1 NTVTTSGNPPTPP
14 TPPTPPPTTLR
25 YPQVVLD
32 AAVWVSAAIPQE
44 QQHTSSRQW
53 IDQYLAASGV
63 LVISEWFIVEVAA
76 AIGRRVSPLH
86 GQRAY
91 MRVYS
96 LSQITI
102 VPMSRQLM
110 QDSAAT
116 AAALRLRAV
125 DAVYVALAQQLG
137 LPVVSWDG
145 EIAQRG
151 GPRVL
156 VFDPGNFPW

>member
-1 NTVTTSGNPPTPP
+1 M
-14 TPPTPPPTTLR
+14 
-25 YPQVVLD
+25 LD

-44 QQHTSSRQW
+44 QQHASSRQW
-53 IDQYLAASGV
+53 IDQYLVAGGV

-86 GQRAY
+86 GQSAY

-116 AAALRLRAV
+116 AAALRLRAG
-125 DAVYVALAQQLG
+125 DAVYVALAQGLG
-137 LPVVSWDG
+137 LPVISWDG

-151 GPRVL
+151 GPRVV

>member
-1 NTVTTSGNPPTPP
+1 MTSSGNPPTPP
-14 TPPTPPPTTLR
+14 IPPAATLR

-44 QQHTSSRQW
+44 QQHAPSRQW
-53 IDQYLAASGV
+53 IDQYLAAGGV

-76 AIGRRVSPLH
+76 AIGRRVSSLH

-96 LSQITI
+96 LSQITV
-102 VPMSRQLM
+102 VPMSTQLM

-116 AAALRLRAV
+116 AAALRLRAG

-151 GPRVL
+151 GPRIQ
-156 VFDPGNFPW
+156 VFEPGNFSW

>member
-1 NTVTTSGNPPTPP
+1 MTSSGNPPIDP
-14 TPPTPPPTTLR
+14 TPPVPPPTTLR

-53 IDQYLAASGV
+53 IDQYLAAGGV
-63 LVISEWFIVEVAA
+63 LVICEWFIVEVAT
-76 AIGRRVSPLH
+76 AIGRRVSSQH
-86 GQRAY
+86 GQTAY
-91 MRVYS
+91 TRVYS
-96 LSQITI
+96 LSQTLI
-102 VPMSRQLM
+102 VPMSTQLM

-116 AAALRLRAV
+116 AAALRLRAG
-125 DAVYVALAQQLG
+125 DAVYIALAYGLG

-151 GPRVL
+151 DPRVS
-156 VFDPGNFPW
+156 VFDPLNFPW

>member
-1 NTVTTSGNPPTPP
+1 M
-14 TPPTPPPTTLR
+14 
-25 YPQVVLD
+25 
-32 AAVWVSAAIPQE
+32 AAG
-44 QQHTSSRQW
+44 
-53 IDQYLAASGV
+53 GV
-63 LVISEWFIVEVAA
+63 LVISEWFIFEVAA
-76 AIGRRVSPLH
+76 AIGRRVSPLL

-91 MRVYS
+91 LRVYS

-116 AAALRLRAV
+116 AAALRLRAG